1 MQVAQA
7 LGARAVPVI
16 INASAGW
23 LRGASL
29 ATRTGQVVR
38 AFRQTGLSP
47 DVKVVPPERLAHA
60 VWEARARGAL
70 VVFVGGG
77 DGTISTAASVLA
89 GTPTALGVLPLGT
102 RNHFA
107 LDLGLAR
114 DLPRAVQAYADGSIQ
129 AIDIGEVNGRVF
141 VNNLSLGLYPAAV
154 TDGARH
160 HQHLGVPKGAA
171 LAFALLGAL
180 WRLPRVRVHI
190 HAPGLFEDH
199 AGCDAPFVMVGN
211 NEYAFEA
218 GRFARRGALDR
229 GELAVY
235 WAPGLGRAGMAW
247 AGLRAVVTRRLAR
260 DPALARLLVPAV
272 VLTCRPR
279 LVDVALDGEVQR
291 MRSPLRIRSRKQ
303 ALRVIVPGP
312 RHAPT
317 EAAP

>member
-1 MQVAQA
+1 MQAAQA
-7 LGARAVPVI
+7 LAARAVPVI

-23 LRGASL
+23 LRGAAVS
-29 ATRTGQVVR
+29 TRTGQVVR
-38 AFRQTGLSP
+38 AFRRSGLDP
-47 DVKVVPPERLAHA
+47 DVRVVAPERLAYA
-60 VWEARARGAL
+60 VYEARVRGAL

-77 DGTISTAASVLA
+77 DGTISTAAGLLA

-114 DLPRAVQAYADGSIQ
+114 DLPGAVAAYAAGTIR
-129 AIDIGEVNGRVF
+129 AIDIAEVNGRVF
-141 VNNLSLGLYPAAV
+141 VNNLSLGLYPSAV
-154 TDGARH
+154 TDSARH

-218 GRFARRGALDR
+218 GRFARRAALDR

-235 WAPGLGRAGMAW
+235 WAPGLGRSGMAF
-247 AGLRAVVTRRLAR
+247 AGLRAVVTRRLAH

-272 VLTCRPR
+272 QLTCKPR
-279 LVDVALDGEVQR
+279 LIDVALDGEVQR
-291 MRSPLRIRSRKQ
+291 MRSPLRVRSRPG
-303 ALRVIVPGP
+303 ALRVVMPAQP
-312 RHAPT
+312 ET
-317 EAAP
+317 S